1 MLEGYHHHETRSCF
15 LFLQLFSLQL
25 RVYRITV
32 LTSDF
37 CEAILVGESK
47 IELVEISSSSF
58 FILFSKD
65 HLSAKDKTHQDR

>member
-25 RVYRITV
+25 RVYSITV

-47 IELVEISSSSF
+47 IELVEISSF
-58 FILFSKD
+58 
-65 HLSAKDKTHQDR
+65 KTHTK